1 MKGFLAILRRYR
13 LAMLMNFAGL
23 VLAFTAFMA
32 LMLQVENQLSFDR
45 HYTTAGRIFRVDKVG
60 VAKDDIF
67 RNILPR

>member
-32 LMLQVENQLSFDR
+32 LMLQVENQLKIIR
-45 HYTTAGRIFRVDKVG
+45 YLQKV
-60 VAKDDIF
+60 I
-67 RNILPR
+67 